1 MVVILSLL
9 LLQLCFSL
17 ISREKRQ
24 DLPGPKTLPLLGNL
38 HHLDLKRL
46 DNDLIQV
53 RTFMFPF
60 CSVCVGGGSHGV
72 TFPIS
77 LLLQLSKKYGQVF
90 RIYLANKKVVVLVG
104 YKAVKQAL
112 INQAE
117 DFGERET
124 FPIFHDLN
132 KGNGMNKV
140 KESCSYLFVLI

>member
-1 MVVILSLL
+1 MVAILSLL
-9 LLQLCFSL
+9 LFQLCLNL

-38 HHLDLKRL
+38 HQLDLKRL

-53 RTFMFPF
+53 RTFLFPF
-60 CSVCVGGGSHGV
+60 CSVCHGV
-72 TFPIS
+72 TFPIP
-77 LLLQLSKKYGQVF
+77 LLLQLSKKYGPVF
-90 RIYLANKKVVVLVG
+90 RIYMANKKVVVLAG

-117 DFGERET
+117 DFGEREIL
-124 FPIFHDLN
+124 PIFHDLN

-140 KESCSYLFVLI
+140 KESK